1 MKTEE
6 IVKLRIWFGF
16 FIGCLLIGFLYL
28 MFFDDAFMKELSED
42 FLASLV
48 QFFHTNSSSRQIQ
61 TEYWFSFIRWLPQ
74 VAFCLFCSFMFASLF
89 FCFHFTKEGFQCGF
103 KFGTKL
109 FCFPKHRVVAW
120 CYEIIQ
126 VDGVIPFYSMQVIKN
141 SPFKLQFLFCANF
154 LNLIIFID
162 ENVSCEKM
170 DPDARE
176 NFRRLADKYRKL
188 KKNHKILYWIL
199 NNV

>member
-1 MKTEE
+1 METGE
-6 IVKLRIWFGF
+6 IVKLRIWFRF
-16 FIGCLLIGFLYL
+16 FIGSLLIGFLYL
-28 MFFDDAFMKELSED
+28 MFFDDAFMKELSE
-42 FLASLV
+42 
-48 QFFHTNSSSRQIQ
+48 
-61 TEYWFSFIRWLPQ
+61 EFSFLLLPQ
-74 VAFCLFCSFMFASLF
+74 VAFCLLCSFMFASLF

-141 SPFKLQFLFCANF
+141 SPYKLEFLFCANF

-170 DPDARE
+170 DPDERE

-188 KKNHKILYWIL
+188 KKDHKIIYWLL
-199 NNV
+199 NNL

>member
-1 MKTEE
+1 METGE
-6 IVKLRIWFGF
+6 IVKLRIWFRLFVGSLWGVF
-16 FIGCLLIGFLYL
+16 LCLMI
-28 MFFDDAFMKELSED
+28 FDDAFTKELSED

-48 QFFHTNSSSRQIQ
+48 QFFHTNSSFRQIQ

-74 VAFCLFCSFMFASLF
+74 VAFCLLCSFMFASLF

-141 SPFKLQFLFCANF
+141 SPYKLEFLFCANF

-162 ENVSCEKM
+162 ENVSCGKM
-170 DPDARE
+170 DPDDRE
-176 NFRRLADKYRKL
+176 NFRRLADKFRKL
-188 KKNHKILYWIL
+188 KKDHKIIYWLL
-199 NNV
+199 NNL